1 MLDAATRKRF
11 EQLALAHLDA
21 AYNLAR
27 RLTRNE
33 QDAEDLVQ
41 EAYLRALQ
49 AFARFQG
56 EHGKAW
62 ILTIVRHTFYT
73 WRRLRALHD
82 TDETFEE
89 HRHADA
95 CTSLPETRSRLAE
108 TPERAVLLQA
118 DLDLLNQCLDALP
131 VSLREV
137 IVLREFEGLSY
148 QDIATIIGVP
158 KGTVMSRLAR
168 ARQQLQRRLAQHLHK
183 P

>member
-1 MLDAATRKRF
+1 MPDTATRKRF

-27 RLTRNE
+27 RLTRND

-41 EAYLRALQ
+41 EAYLRAFQ

-56 EHGKAW
+56 ECGKAW

-73 WRRLRALHD
+73 WRRLHTLRD

-89 HRHADA
+89 HRHTDA
-95 CTSLPETRSRLAE
+95 LSGIPEPSRRLAE

-118 DLDLLNQCLDALP
+118 DLDLLNQGIDALP
-131 VSLREV
+131 VALREV
-137 IVLREFEGLSY
+137 LVLREFEGLSY
-148 QDIATIIGVP
+148 QDIATVIGVP

-168 ARQQLQRRLAQHLHK
+168 ARQHLQHRLAQHLRK

>member
-1 MLDAATRKRF
+1 MLDAVTRKRF

-27 RLTRNE
+27 HLTRNA

-49 AFARFQG
+49 AFPRFQG
-56 EHGKAW
+56 GQGKAW

-73 WRRLRALHD
+73 WRRLRTLHEH
-82 TDETFEE
+82 DETFEE
-89 HRHADA
+89 HRHAEVG
-95 CTSLPETRSRLAE
+95 SPEAPHRLAD

-118 DLDLLNQCLDALP
+118 DLALLHQCLDALP
-131 VSLREV
+131 VALREV
-137 IVLREFEGLSY
+137 LVLREFEGLSY
-148 QDIATIIGVP
+148 QEIATIISVP

-168 ARQQLQRRLAQHLHK
+168 ARQQLQQRLTQHLHK

>member
-1 MLDAATRKRF
+1 M
-11 EQLALAHLDA
+11 
-21 AYNLAR
+21 
-27 RLTRNE
+27 
-33 QDAEDLVQ
+33 
-41 EAYLRALQ
+41 Q

-73 WRRLRALHD
+73 WRRLHTLHD

-95 CTSLPETRSRLAE
+95 FTSLPETRNRLAE

-118 DLDLLNQCLDALP
+118 DLDLLNQCIDALP

-148 QDIATIIGVP
+148 QDMATIIGVP

-168 ARQQLQRRLAQHLHK
+168 ARQHLQHRLVQHLHK